1 MLILLVV
8 AVTAYCLVAF
18 SDIPILLSARDIWIE
33 TAMTTADHQW
43 LATLLFPRSVIEST
57 MGRQVM
63 PDDVTQRHDL
73 VDIGA
78 RRDESD
84 DMQAA
89 YADAGGGRAAGAGGS
104 GAAGSAGG
112 GGAGRAGAS
121 GSGVGAAGD
130 GGGAG
135 GAGASDYGGNN
146 GYGGRGGYGETVFDG
161 AGDRGAMGQQ
171 GAYGGA
177 PGQGGAAGGAGAG
190 AGTDALG
197 NKIIVDDADQGI
209 RIVEVKGATY
219 VGRVLFVADP
229 SRVVVRHT
237 RNPGAIGQ
245 LIGDYLT
252 QHGAIAGINGNGF
265 DDPEGHGKG
274 GSIIGWS
281 VSGGK
286 EWGTGPR
293 NEYSSSGFSED
304 DVLVVGKMSSFAEH
318 GIRDM
323 VQYGPA
329 LIVDGKLL
337 IKGSAGWGLQ
347 PRTAIGQLGDGTVAL
362 ATVDGRQPG
371 HSVGITAG
379 DLASLLYDYGCVNA
393 GLCDGGSSSV
403 MMYDGSVIGSP
414 STPMK
419 DTGRYLP
426 NAILVLRK

>member
-1 MLILLVV
+1 MLILLVF
-8 AVTAYCLVAF
+8 AATAYCLVAF
-18 SDIPILLSARDIWIE
+18 SDIPVLLSARDIWIE

-43 LATLLFPRSVIEST
+43 LATLLFPRSVIERT
-57 MGRQVM
+57 MSRQIM

-73 VDIGA
+73 VEIGA
-78 RRDESD
+78 RRDENA

-89 YADAGGGRAAGAGGS
+89 YADAGAGAGGGRAAGGAAGAGGAGS
-104 GAAGSAGG
+104 GAAGR
-112 GGAGRAGAS
+112 GGAGS
-121 GSGVGAAGD
+121 GAAG
-130 GGGAG
+130 GAGSGNGAAGGAG
-135 GAGASDYGGNN
+135 GAGADGSG
-146 GYGGRGGYGETVFDG
+146 GYGGSGYGGAAFDG
-161 AGDRGAMGQQ
+161 AGDRGPMGQQ
-171 GAYGGA
+171 GAPGGVL
-177 PGQGGAAGGAGAG
+177 GLGGAAGATA
-190 AGTDALG
+190 DSLG
-197 NKIIVDDADQGI
+197 NKIIVDDAEQGI

-219 VGRVLFVADP
+219 VGRVLFVSDP

-237 RNPGAIGQ
+237 QRPGAIGQ
-245 LIGDYLT
+245 LIGDFIK

-274 GSIIGWS
+274 GDIIGWS
-281 VSGGK
+281 VSGGA
-286 EWGTGPR
+286 EWGTGAR
-293 NEYSSSGFSED
+293 NAYSSAGFSED

-347 PRTAIGQLGDGTVAL
+347 PRSAIGQLGDGTVAL
-362 ATVDGRQPG
+362 ITVDGRQPG

-379 DLASLLYDYGCVNA
+379 DLASILYDYGCVNA

-419 DTGRYLP
+419 ETGRYLP